1 MIARLRA
8 QEFCLRWYRLTV
20 AYLELT
26 VRELSYTFV
35 DQAALQL
42 NFDDQHYLDEGD
54 EYWSD

>member
-26 VRELSYTFV
+26 VRELSYTLA

-42 NFDDQHYLDEGD
+42 NFDDHHYLDEGD

>member
-20 AYLELT
+20 AYLELA
-26 VRELSYTFV
+26 VRELSYTLA

-42 NFDDQHYLDEGD
+42 NFDDQRYLDEGD